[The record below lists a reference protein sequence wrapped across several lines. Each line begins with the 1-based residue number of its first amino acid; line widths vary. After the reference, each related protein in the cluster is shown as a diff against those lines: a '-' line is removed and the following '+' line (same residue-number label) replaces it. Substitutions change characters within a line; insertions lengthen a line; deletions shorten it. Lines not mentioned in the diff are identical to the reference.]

1 MRQTKLVV
9 TDYTQWE
16 TVFGDLE
23 QRKGLK
29 AIFTFSGV

>member
-9 TDYTQWE
+9 TDYTQRE
-16 TVFGDLE
+16 TVFGDRE
-23 QRKGLK
+23 QRKGLT